1 MSAKADVDEI
11 REKIMKDLGLL
22 KQHLVMR
29 HVLDDFDDINDAW
42 SGIETF
48 VNIALRVFAKTNPS
62 KIRSEALTAAV
73 HARLVDKERNEPPT

>member
-1 MSAKADVDEI
+1 MSAKADVNEI
-11 REKIMKDLGLL
+11 REKIMKDLGFL

-73 HARLVDKERNEPPT
+73 HARLVDKERNERP

>member
-1 MSAKADVDEI
+1 MSAKTDVDEI
-11 REKIMKDLGLL
+11 REKIMKDIGLL
-22 KQHLVMR
+22 KHYLVMR
-29 HVLDDFDDINDAW
+29 HALDDFDDINDAW

-73 HARLVDKERNEPPT
+73 HARLVGKERAR